1 MNKPFDPPAVMS
13 TPPPR
18 DPEELT
24 ATDLRQGATGMGV
37 RYVLMFSL
45 SAALIALAAA
55 WVFVI

>member
-1 MNKPFDPPAVMS
+1 MNKPFDPPADMS
-13 TPPPR
+13 TPPK

-24 ATDLRQGATGMGV
+24 ATDLRQGATGTGL

-45 SAALIALAAA
+45 SAALIALAAT

>member
-1 MNKPFDPPAVMS
+1 MHNPFDAPPDMS
-13 TPPPR
+13 APPK
-18 DPEELT
+18 DPENLT
-24 ATDLRQGATGMGV
+24 VNEVRQGATGNGV